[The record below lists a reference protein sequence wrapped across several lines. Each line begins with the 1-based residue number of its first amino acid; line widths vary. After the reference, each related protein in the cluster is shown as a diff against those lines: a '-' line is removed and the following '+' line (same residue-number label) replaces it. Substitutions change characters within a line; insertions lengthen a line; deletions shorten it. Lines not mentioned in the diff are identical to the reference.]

1 MSWEDILKE
10 SEEER
15 KKREHRERSLAGQG
29 RWSKHSRHGDKR
41 FPLPKNK
48 KKLAWPIRD
57 DFQLTVDEER
67 EDAPFNSNLEISRA
81 MRGLKRKKTKDEDKG
96 IDFKELSE
104 KVWMPMLELK
114 KLIGQRG
121 LPPQVERMMEIQWM
135 EISQKLDAA
144 TTKSEWE
151 QGVRALKSFMNTVLN
166 NDFRSEASADNWL
179 KRGGFII

>member
-15 KKREHRERSLAGQG
+15 KKREHRERSLGGQG
-29 RWSKHSRHGDKR
+29 RWSKHSRHGDNR
-41 FPLPKNK
+41 YPL
-48 KKLAWPIRD
+48 ASE
-57 DFQLTVDEER
+57 QLMD
-67 EDAPFNSNLEISRA
+67 
-81 MRGLKRKKTKDEDKG
+81 
-96 IDFKELSE
+96 IDFKELSK

-114 KLIGQRG
+114 KLIGQRR
-121 LPPQVERMMEIQWM
+121 LPPQVERMMEFQWM

-166 NDFRSEASADNWL
+166 NDFRTERSADDWL
-179 KRGGFII
+179 KRRGFII

>member
-1 MSWEDILKE
+1 MTWKDSLLKE

-48 KKLAWPIRD
+48 KNRLTADIRD
-57 DFQLTVDEER
+57 DFQLTVDEEW
-67 EDAPFNSNLEISRA
+67 EDAPFAAL
-81 MRGLKRKKTKDEDKG
+81 RGLKRKKTKDEDKG
-96 IDFKELSE
+96 IDFKELSK

-151 QGVRALKSFMNTVLN
+151 QGVRALKTFMNDVLN